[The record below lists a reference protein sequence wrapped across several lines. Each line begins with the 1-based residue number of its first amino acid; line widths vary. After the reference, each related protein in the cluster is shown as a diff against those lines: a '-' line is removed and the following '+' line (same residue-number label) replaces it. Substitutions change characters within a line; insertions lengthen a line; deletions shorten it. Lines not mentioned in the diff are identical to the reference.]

1 MRRNQQQTQMSRL
14 RKITHDLALST
25 AGVIPDDWESL
36 DAIAA
41 AEGLQPETARK
52 LLKGAVAA
60 GAVEAKKFRVYTGHQ
75 MAMVTYWR
83 FPKEAGKGRRGKD

>member
-1 MRRNQQQTQMSRL
+1 MSRL
-14 RKITHDLALST
+14 RKISHNLALST
-25 AGVIPDDWESL
+25 ADVIPDDWESL

-52 LLKGAVAA
+52 LLRSAVAA
-60 GAVEAKKFRVYTGHQ
+60 GAVEARKFRVFTGHQ

-83 FPKEAGKGRRGKD
+83 FPKDAGKGRRGKD